1 MRRTALA
8 LAAAGLA
15 LVLIGVLLL
24 AVEVTL
30 FRWTT
35 QDHDFSGLTCG
46 TPLDNPGWDR
56 GEPCDG
62 AVNRQTA
69 VAGLVMLCGIGGL
82 AAAGALL
89 LQSRRA
95 SAQHDREVPD

>member
-1 MRRTALA
+1 MALV

-15 LVLIGVLLL
+15 LVLIGALLL
-24 AVEVTL
+24 SVEVTL

-35 QDHDFSGLTCG
+35 QDHDFTGLTCG
-46 TPLDNPGWDR
+46 SPLDHPAWDR

-69 VAGLVMLCGIGGL
+69 VAGLAMLCGMGGL
-82 AAAGALL
+82 ATGGALL
-89 LQSRRA
+89 IERRRA
-95 SAQHDREVPD
+95 STKEARGS